1 MHPLRWI
8 LALALLLLVMPGSAQ
23 EVSPDLQTQLD
34 LLERYTV
41 NTRDLSLETPVE
53 HRFPSRDEAIAEIR
67 QMTADSVS
75 PEEGQRLSDFY
86 IAFGL
91 LPPGS
96 DYISLYLDTL
106 EYQVAGFYDSESK
119 VMNTLLINGGTLGDS
134 LPLLEQITYVHE
146 FTHALQDQ
154 HFGLDTL
161 DARTRDNRD
170 QSLAATSLI
179 EGDATVV
186 MNFYA
191 QALAARNPFGVAL
204 SLLGQGIQAGALSLP
219 PGLPDIMVSELLGYY
234 TNGAAFVTALYADGG
249 WDTVDQAYVDLP
261 QSSEQILHPDKYLSA
276 EGPLP
281 VDFVAPPLETGWS
294 LIWDTTLG
302 EFYLRHVLAEQIP
315 QAEAHDAAA
324 GWGGDHV
331 QIYQQAETG
340 ALAWSLAITWDSS
353 ADSQEFVNALNDYSV
368 ARYAEGELQMNGSQT
383 CWAST
388 TDALCLLDH
397 GGTQYLAYAPTLDM
411 AQSFLAVYNE

>member
-1 MHPLRWI
+1 MHTLRWI
-8 LALALLLLVMPGSAQ
+8 LPVALLLLVMPGSAQ
-23 EVSPDLQTQLD
+23 EISPDLQSQLD

-41 NTRDLSLETPVE
+41 NARDLSLEQPVE
-53 HRFPSRDEAIAEIR
+53 HRFPSRAEAIAEIR
-67 QMTADSVS
+67 QTTADALP

-86 IAFGL
+86 IAFDL

-119 VMNTLLINGGTLGDS
+119 VMNTLLINGGELGDE

-154 HFGLDTL
+154 HFDINAL
-161 DARTRDNRD
+161 DASTRENRD
-170 QSLAATSLI
+170 QSLAFTSLV

-186 MNFYA
+186 MNDYT
-191 QALAARNPFGVAL
+191 QVLAARNPFGVAL
-204 SLLGQGIQAGALSLP
+204 ELLGQGIQAGALSLP

-234 TNGAAFVTALYADGG
+234 TNGAAFVTTLYADGG
-249 WDTVDQAYVDLP
+249 WDEVDKAYVDLP

-302 EFYLRHVLAEQIP
+302 EFYLRHILAEQIP
-315 QAEAHDAAA
+315 QAKARDAAA

-331 QIYQQAETG
+331 QIYQQADTG
-340 ALAWSLAITWDSS
+340 ALAWSLAVTWDGT
-353 ADSQEFVNALNDYSV
+353 ADSQEFVNALNDYSA
-368 ARYAEGELQMNGSQT
+368 ARYAGVDPQIDGHQT
-383 CWAST
+383 CWTSAS
-388 TDALCLLDH
+388 DALCLLDH
-397 GGTQYLAYAPTLDM
+397 GGTQFLAYAPTLDM
-411 AQSFLAVYNE
+411 VESFLAAYNE